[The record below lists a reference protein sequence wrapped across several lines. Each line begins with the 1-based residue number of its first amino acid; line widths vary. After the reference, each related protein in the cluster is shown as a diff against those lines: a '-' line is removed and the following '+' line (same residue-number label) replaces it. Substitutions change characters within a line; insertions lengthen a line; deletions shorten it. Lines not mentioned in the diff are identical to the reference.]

1 MSQDLLGPIGLSL
14 VLQAIRVLLGIELLK
29 EFEAYDAVVGGFVCR
44 EAVRSDGGILSVYAV
59 DFFGVKYLIDAVQL
73 VRLRVC

>member
-1 MSQDLLGPIGLSL
+1 M
-14 VLQAIRVLLGIELLK
+14 QAIRVLLGIEFLEKL
-29 EFEAYDAVVGGFVCR
+29 ETYDAVIGGFVCR